1 MASPLHFWRTIADI
15 IMVSIMTIIW
25 IIISQ
30 LTTFLQSNANT
41 PINDWLFMMGEIV
54 GVVAMIFT
62 YRRSPDIMTFSRDQV
77 LKRYITAFL
86 AGTLAFASC
95 WLISVGLGG
104 FTVRFIMTG
113 TSAGWAFLF
122 LIGFAIQGLFEELV
136 CRGYIMGHFLKR
148 HQPLLAII
156 VNVGIFAALHSL
168 NAGIDALAVV
178 NLILFGLF
186 MSLMRY
192 KWQNLWING
201 AFHSAWNFAEGVLF
215 GTAVSGTVNV
225 GAVFKS
231 VPVIGKALI
240 NGGTFGIE
248 NTVICTG
255 IYLVMAAWLSFTY
268 RDELRRTIVQYR
280 HAF

>member
-1 MASPLHFWRTIADI
+1 
-15 IMVSIMTIIW
+15 
-25 IIISQ
+25 
-30 LTTFLQSNANT
+30 
-41 PINDWLFMMGEIV
+41 
-54 GVVAMIFT
+54 
-62 YRRSPDIMTFSRDQV
+62 
-77 LKRYITAFL
+77 
-86 AGTLAFASC
+86 
-95 WLISVGLGG
+95 
-104 FTVRFIMTG
+104 MTG

-186 MSLMRY
+186 MSLMRL
-192 KWQNLWING
+192 KWQNLWIND